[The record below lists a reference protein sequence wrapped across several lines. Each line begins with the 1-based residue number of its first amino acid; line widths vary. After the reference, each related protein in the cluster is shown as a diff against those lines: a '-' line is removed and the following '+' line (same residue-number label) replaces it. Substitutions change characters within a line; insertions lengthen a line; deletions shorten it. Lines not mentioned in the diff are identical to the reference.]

1 MRRGAGGDHDR
12 VSSGSLTRVLG
23 SRRILV
29 AAAIGCLL
37 LAGCTQDQGGGVPTS
52 SPIESPSPQSTPTP
66 PVLKPPLAGLLDRDG
81 PPPAG
86 FLSVMG
92 GFVVNVHW
100 QDVQPTRGGPI
111 ASDNAIDQAIAT
123 LHRIDPSGRMGI
135 KVRLFAG
142 IFAPAWAK
150 SLDGRPVQIADSVTG
165 ASGSIGRFWTPAFG
179 TAYDD
184 LQAKLAAKYDSA
196 PEIREI
202 TISRCTTVYAEP
214 FIRDTA
220 DPVSVGALVGAGF
233 TVAADQT
240 CHREEVLS
248 HQVWVHTRSDLSF
261 NPYQVV
267 GAGLA
272 PDEAFSAEMMSFCRS
287 TLGPRCV
294 LANNSLRTPLQF
306 PKLYAQI
313 KTLGAPIA
321 FQTAVLNKVGNLGA
335 TIDAAIALGAGS
347 VELPAGFGSLPV
359 SVLKSYSS
367 RLSANALNS

>member
-1 MRRGAGGDHDR
+1 MATSL
-12 VSSGSLTRVLG
+12 VS
-23 SRRILV
+23 RILV
-29 AAAIGCLL
+29 VVAAGCLL
-37 LAGCTQDQGGGVPTS
+37 VSGCTQDQGGGLPTPS
-52 SPIESPSPQSTPTP
+52 AADSPSPQPTP
-66 PVLKPPLAGLLDRDG
+66 SPPALKQPLGGLLDRAG
-81 PPPAG
+81 PSPAA

-100 QDVQPTRGGPI
+100 QDLQPAPGSPI
-111 ASDNAIDQAIAT
+111 AANNAIDQAIAT
-123 LHRIDPSGRMGI
+123 LHQIDPSGRMGL

-150 SLDGRPVQIADSVTG
+150 SLGGSPVRVADAVTG

-179 TAYDD
+179 AAYAD
-184 LQAKLAAKYDSA
+184 LETKLAAKYDSA
-196 PEIREI
+196 PEIREV
-202 TISRCTTVYAEP
+202 TISRCTTVYVEP

-220 DPVSVGALVGAGF
+220 DPAAVQALLSAGF

-240 CHREEVLS
+240 CHREEILA

-267 GAGLA
+267 GAGLGS
-272 PDEAFSAEMMSFCRS
+272 DESFTEEMMSLCRA

-306 PKLYAQI
+306 PALYAQI
-313 KTLGAPIA
+313 KSLGPPIA

-347 VELPAGFGSLPV
+347 VELPAGFESLPV
-359 SVLKSYSS
+359 SVLTSYNS